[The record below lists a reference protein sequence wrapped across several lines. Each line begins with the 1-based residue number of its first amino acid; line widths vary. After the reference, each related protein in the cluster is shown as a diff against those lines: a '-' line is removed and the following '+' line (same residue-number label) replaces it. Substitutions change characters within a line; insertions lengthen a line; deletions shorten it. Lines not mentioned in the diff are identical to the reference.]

1 MRISRRP
8 SALLQPSALLLLLPV
23 FTTGCLTHKHYVLK
37 TRRPDVVQNATLD
50 QVLQQVD
57 DRYKLLQSMTAIV
70 RISTSTGSNLKGVVE
85 ESIDL
90 KGAIILQN
98 PDQIRVIMNAPL
110 IGSRWID
117 MSSDGKS
124 FKMLIP
130 PKDCAITGSDV
141 VTNPSQKGLYAL
153 RPAVILDSILIR
165 GLEPDQIVSR
175 TQDSRTFE
183 NPKKKNDFIE
193 EPDYD
198 LEFLSSPKGQ
208 VARTLRVIHIGRTT
222 MLPYR
227 QDIYDTDGNVVTQAS
242 YSNYKKFGDINFPST
257 IVIKRP
263 LDELGLTITV
273 TSANFNQKLDEDQFK
288 LDIPEGLAHV
298 VNMDDPASAAI
309 KSPCAASAPQSPH

>member
-8 SALLQPSALLLLLPV
+8 WALLQPSALLLLLPV

-70 RISTSTGSNLKGVVE
+70 RISTATGSNLKGVVE
-85 ESIDL
+85 ESVDF

-98 PDQIRVIMNAPL
+98 PEQIRVILNDPIL
-110 IGSRWID
+110 GSRILD
-117 MSSDGKS
+117 MVSDGKS

-130 PKDCAITGSDV
+130 PKDCAISGSDV
-141 VTNPSQKGLYAL
+141 VTNPSQKGMYAL
-153 RPAVILDSILIR
+153 RPGVILDSILIR

-198 LEFLSSPKGQ
+198 LELLSSPKSQ
-208 VARTLRVIHIGRTT
+208 VARTIRVIHIGRTT

-263 LDELGLTITV
+263 LDELSLTITV
-273 TSANFNQKLDEDQFK
+273 TKATFNQTLPEDQFK
-288 LDIPEGLAHV
+288 LDIPDKLAHLA
-298 VNMDDPASAAI
+298 NMDDPAIASI
-309 KSPCAASAPQSPH
+309 KNPCVASAQQSPH

>member
-1 MRISRRP
+1 
-8 SALLQPSALLLLLPV
+8 
-23 FTTGCLTHKHYVLK
+23 
-37 TRRPDVVQNATLD
+37 
-50 QVLQQVD
+50 
-57 DRYKLLQSMTAIV
+57 
-70 RISTSTGSNLKGVVE
+70 
-85 ESIDL
+85 
-90 KGAIILQN
+90 
-98 PDQIRVIMNAPL
+98 
-110 IGSRWID
+110 
-117 MSSDGKS
+117 
-124 FKMLIP
+124 
-130 PKDCAITGSDV
+130 V

-288 LDIPEGLAHV
+288 LDIPDGLAHV

>member
-1 MRISRRP
+1 MRIPRRP
-8 SALLQPSALLLLLPV
+8 RALLHSILLLAPV

-37 TRRPDVVQNATLD
+37 TRRPDVVQDASLD
-50 QVLQQVD
+50 DVLQQVD
-57 DRYKLLQSMTAIV
+57 DRYKVLQSMTAIV

-85 ESIDL
+85 ESIDF

-98 PDQIRVIMNAPL
+98 PQQIRVIMNDPL
-110 IGSRWID
+110 LGSSILD
-117 MSSDGKS
+117 MVSDGKS

-153 RPAVILDSILIR
+153 RPAVILDSLLIR

-198 LEFLSSPKGQ
+198 LEFLSSPKGV

-227 QDIYDTDGNVVTQAS
+227 QDIYDADGNVVTQAS

-273 TSANFNQKLDEDQFK
+273 TKVTTINQPLPDDQFK
-288 LDIPEGLAHV
+288 LDIPDKTAHL
-298 VNMDDPASAAI
+298 VNMDDPANAAI
-309 KSPCAASAPQSPH
+309 KNPCAASAPQSTN

>member
-1 MRISRRP
+1 M
-8 SALLQPSALLLLLPV
+8 LQPSALLLLLPV
-23 FTTGCLTHKHYVLK
+23 FTTGCLTHKRYVMK

-57 DRYKLLQSMTAIV
+57 DRYNLLQSMTAIV
-70 RISTSTGSNLKGVVE
+70 RISTSTGSNLQGVVE

-90 KGAIILQN
+90 NGAVILEN
-98 PDQIRVIMNAPL
+98 PEQIRVIMNAPL
-110 IGSRWID
+110 IGSRWLD
-117 MSSDGKS
+117 MVSDGKS

-141 VTNPSQKGLYAL
+141 VANPSQKGMYAL
-153 RPAVILDSILIR
+153 RPGVILDSILIR

-183 NPKKKNDFIE
+183 NPRKKNDFIE

-198 LEFLSSPKGQ
+198 LAFLSSPKGQ

-222 MLPYR
+222 MLPYQ
-227 QDIYDTDGNVVTQAS
+227 QDIYDTDGNIVTQAL
-242 YSNYKKFGDINFPST
+242 YSNYKKYGDIDFPST

-263 LDELGLTITV
+263 LDALGLTVNIAKAT
-273 TSANFNQKLDEDQFK
+273 FNQTLPDDQFK
-288 LDIPEGLAHV
+288 LDIPPKTTHIA
-298 VNMDDPASAAI
+298 NMDDPATAGI
-309 KSPCAASAPQSPH
+309 KNPCAASAPQSPR

>member
-1 MRISRRP
+1 
-8 SALLQPSALLLLLPV
+8 LLRPSALLLLLPV

-37 TRRPDVVQNATLD
+37 TRRPDVVQDATLD

-57 DRYKLLQSMTAIV
+57 DRYKALQSLTAII
-70 RISTSTGSNLKGVVE
+70 RISTATGSNLKGVVE
-85 ESIDL
+85 ESIDF

-98 PDQIRVIMNAPL
+98 PQQIRVIMNDPL
-110 IGSRWID
+110 LGSSILD
-117 MSSDGKS
+117 MVSDGKS

-130 PKDCAITGSDV
+130 PRDCAITGSDV
-141 VTNPSQKGLYAL
+141 VSNPAQKGLYAL

-227 QDIYDTDGNVVTQAS
+227 QDIYDPDGNVVTQAL
-242 YSNYKKFGDINFPST
+242 YSNYKKFGDIDIPST

-263 LDELGLTITV
+263 LDELGLTITITKV
-273 TSANFNQKLDEDQFK
+273 TTINQPLPEDQFK
-288 LDIPEGLAHV
+288 LDIPDKVAHV
-298 VNMDDPASAAI
+298 TNMDDPANATV
-309 KSPCAASAPQSPH
+309 KNPCAASAPQSPN